1 MSDELNMS
9 SVTAD
14 PVPETAGTRA
24 APEEKPPKTPGK
36 RAGLIIGIAAAVLV
50 LAYAGCCVAANALYS
65 HTAFSGTSVLGM
77 DVSGLSA
84 QEAEQRWTEQGSA
97 LLDGMTIRLTRDG
110 QEIGS
115 TTLSDLGVTVL
126 PVYVSKAA
134 GCDVQRCDRV
144 PPRRLALY
152 RELVQG
158 RGCHAP
164 AGRGRGEA
172 YRRL

>member
-14 PVPETAGTRA
+14 PAPETAGKRA

-36 RAGLIIGIAAAVLV
+36 RGGLIIGIAAAVLV

-65 HTAFSGTSVLGM
+65 HTAFPNTSVLGM
-77 DVSGLSA
+77 DMSGLSA

-97 LLDGMTIRLTRDG
+97 LLNGMTIRLTRDG

-115 TTLSDLGVTVL
+115 TTLSDLGVTV
-126 PVYVSKAA
+126 A
-134 GCDVQRCDRV
+134 GPGLGQRCDRV